1 MRRFLACIKVATTAA
16 VKDTVISIIRSRLVS
31 MSLTTADQEI
41 VNLFEQLLRLGPRP
55 AYVDKLRGLVKGDDP
70 EGKLKGM
77 LYAVQLYR
85 SAYEYERGTSNV
97 RGFFHAFLAI
107 IHHLSILPHL
117 NGLWLNYRQNSD
129 FLKERDDKD
138 ELKAVAANV
147 LSSVDF
153 ARFNAYQES
162 DFADDIKDIDQE
174 CLFKCPS
181 GWIIRYKSR
190 NYIIKQQMKNCNLL
204 FRGLETQQDKR
215 IRQEISDN
223 EGMWEDLESFDLA
236 KLVEIDKDN
245 DLVVRESP
253 TYVLPKFKEE
263 VENALE
269 RLGREYTH
277 ATKTLFLSYVHKSRK
292 KALEELIK
300 SKNKA
305 WKTSVEDESRD
316 NDQMKSDLKRLHEFY
331 KNKSGGISTAT
342 SVGREHGHVQRPR
355 DEMTVEEHFG

>member
-1 MRRFLACIKVATTAA
+1 
-16 VKDTVISIIRSRLVS
+16 
-31 MSLTTADQEI
+31 MSLTIADQEI

-55 AYVDKLRGLVKGDDP
+55 PYVHKLRGLVKGDDP

-107 IHHLSILPHL
+107 LHHLSILPHL

-129 FLKERDDKD
+129 FLKQRDDKD

-147 LSSVDF
+147 LSSADY

-174 CLFKCPS
+174 CMFKCPS
-181 GWIIRYKSR
+181 GWIIRYKER
-190 NYIIKQQMKNCNLL
+190 FYIVKQQMKNCNLL
-204 FRGLETQQDKR
+204 FRSLETEKDKK

-223 EGMWEDLESFDLA
+223 EGMWKDFESFDLA

-245 DLVVRESP
+245 DLVVKESP
-253 TYVLPKFKEE
+253 TYVLPNFEE
-263 VENALE
+263 AVTSALDG
-269 RLGREYTH
+269 LGREYSH
-277 ATKTLFLSYVHKSRK
+277 ATKTLFLSYVHRSQR
-292 KALEELIK
+292 KALGDLIK
-300 SKNKA
+300 SKDKT
-305 WKTSVEDESRD
+305 WKQSVEKESRN

-342 SVGREHGHVQRPR
+342 SVGREHGHVQRTR
-355 DEMTVEEHFG
+355 DAMVVEEQFV